1 MQDPSSSSVLTR
13 CTPSKSRIILV
24 LLLLSLLG
32 KHGGIRV
39 QAKHDLLVLKRVL
52 LLDSRSAGDSL
63 ALGSVERA
71 LDFRAVDQTSK
82 IGLRDNVGGEEEVT
96 LVGRG
101 LGGGTVDLVKGLEG
115 SRGPDD
121 EAAEVTTRGEL
132 EEVKSGD
139 GRGLD
144 TSDVAESSDEL
155 LAVGLGVVDDKRAT
169 SLAVTSATELALT
182 STELLGVLDLLN
194 IGTSANSLQEAES
207 SSGLGNGSTLEDGGV
222 DNQRNLRDGVD
233 LVATGLE
240 QGNGSGG
247 SESRDD
253 GVSLLALVDL
263 DVPLAPDLGRGE
275 HATGTTHVTEGS
287 LTSAV
292 STTTRDTG
300 DTGDSTTSSPRLG
313 RGLVTGLL
321 AHSIRLSLVLSDT
334 GVNLLDNVRSDRAGE
349 DGGNGVGSSSG
360 STIFADD
367 RDGRSRSHCEG

>member
-207 SSGLGNGSTLEDGGV
+207 SSGLGNGSTLEDGRV

-253 GVSLLALVDL
+253 GVSPSVA
-263 DVPLAPDLGRGE
+263 R
-275 HATGTTHVTEGS
+275 
-287 LTSAV
+287 
-292 STTTRDTG
+292 
-300 DTGDSTTSSPRLG
+300 
-313 RGLVTGLL
+313 
-321 AHSIRLSLVLSDT
+321 
-334 GVNLLDNVRSDRAGE
+334 
-349 DGGNGVGSSSG
+349 
-360 STIFADD
+360 
-367 RDGRSRSHCEG
+367 